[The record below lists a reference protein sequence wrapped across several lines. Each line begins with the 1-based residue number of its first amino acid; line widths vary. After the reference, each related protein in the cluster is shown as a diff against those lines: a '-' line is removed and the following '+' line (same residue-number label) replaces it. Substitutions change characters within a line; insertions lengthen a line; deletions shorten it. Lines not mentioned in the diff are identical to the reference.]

1 MAVRMCRHCGKTVPV
16 APVMAYADDMECPH
30 CQTRLTVSNGSRM
43 FSSTV
48 GLLVAGLVYWLT
60 RNSPNILG
68 FALSVLFAVLAFGGV
83 SALVLIF
90 TATLQIVTDTAF
102 SEPVST
108 HDYERSVHDHA
119 GLRH

>member
-1 MAVRMCRHCGKTVPV
+1 MAIRMCPHCGKTVPV
-16 APVMAYADDMECPH
+16 ALVVAYSDDMDCPH

-68 FALSVLFAVLAFGGV
+68 FALPVLFAVLAFGGV
-83 SALVLIF
+83 SALVLTL
-90 TATLQIVTDTAF
+90 TATLRIITNTPVL
-102 SEPVST
+102 EPVGT
-108 HDYERSVHDHA
+108 RDYRVGAKDHA
-119 GLRH
+119 GLRR

>member
-1 MAVRMCRHCGKTVPV
+1 
-16 APVMAYADDMECPH
+16 
-30 CQTRLTVSNGSRM
+30 M

-68 FALSVLFAVLAFGGV
+68 FALPVLFAVLAFGGV

-102 SEPVST
+102 LEPVGT
-108 HDYERSVHDHA
+108 HDYERSAHDHA
-119 GLRH
+119 GLRR